1 MAVRMR
7 RDMVPSGTSTRST
20 PECLTLSAKDGT
32 GGSGRPPVRLFLG
45 TEPAQHRAERVFL
58 WSIERA
64 RDPGRVYQIWLMNS
78 LSGFRSEGWTT
89 GFTNYRFAIPH
100 FAGGRGRAIYND
112 VDQIYLADPAQLF
125 DLDLDGRGF
134 LAIAPDDSSVMLLD
148 CARMT
153 GIWSLERAQRAS
165 KAELLREALA
175 NPGLYGP
182 LAGDWNARDG
192 EYQAGRSKLLHF
204 TTLHTQPW
212 RPFPAQLVYQEN
224 EHAALWHDLERE
236 ADAAG
241 FEPYTSARPSARFI
255 ELGSPT
261 VLEEAPDEDV
271 PWLLD
276 ERFREGPVRERIRC
290 QPPGGGRAGAAQRTR
305 EWWTSRFEAASR
317 RQPKVSWELEL
328 LEPGRSG
335 SWHRSGGPRT
345 RAEPPSVWVLADD
358 RPGNSTQSIGL
369 ADGLGWPYQIQRLH
383 PGPLSRLHNRL
394 LRASRAGIDAARSSP
409 LEPPWPELVIA
420 AGRRTAPVAL
430 WIREQSAG
438 RTRLVQLGRNGAD
451 LADLFDLAVTPGYC
465 RLFPHPNRIETSATL
480 HAVSRSRLSQ
490 AAASWKQRLEAAPA
504 PRIALLVG
512 GPSGQYQL
520 GSAVARRLAQ
530 DVMRFARDA
539 GGSVFATTSRRL
551 SQAAGDALCDAF
563 GDGARV
569 HRWRPN
575 DADNPYL
582 GFLALADAI
591 VITGDSE
598 SMLAEA
604 TALGR
609 PVYVYPLPERP
620 SFRLLRALREPVVAR
635 AQALPSNRRG
645 TPRPQQGLEYFC
657 ARLIER
663 GFVRPTRDLDRLHQQ
678 LYRRGLA
685 KPFGAPFATTVG
697 APPND
702 LERVAARVRALMGVV

>member
-1 MAVRMR
+1 
-7 RDMVPSGTSTRST
+7 MVSSGTAIRLN
-20 PECLTLSAKDGT
+20 PECLTLPARAGARE
-32 GGSGRPPVRLFLG
+32 SGKPPVRLFLG
-45 TEPAQHRAERVFL
+45 TEPAQQRAERVFL
-58 WSIERA
+58 WSIERV
-64 RDPGRVYQIWLMNS
+64 RDPGRTYQIWLMKS
-78 LSGFRSEGWTT
+78 LAGFQTAGWTT

-100 FAGGRGRAIYND
+100 FAGGAGRALYND

-125 DLDLDGRGF
+125 DLALDGHGF

-153 GIWSLERAQRAS
+153 PLWSLERAQRAS

-175 NPGLYGP
+175 VPGLYGP
-182 LAGDWNARDG
+182 LAGEWNARDG

-224 EHAALWHDLERE
+224 THAGLWRDLERE

-241 FEPYTSARPSARFI
+241 FEPFTSARPSARYI
-255 ELGSPT
+255 ELGSPRK
-261 VLEEAPDEDV
+261 LEAAPDEDV

-276 ERFREGPVRERIRC
+276 ERFRAGPVRERIQCEAPRR
-290 QPPGGGRAGAAQRTR
+290 GRDGASARTR
-305 EWWTSRFEAASR
+305 AWWTHRFEAASR
-317 RQPKVSWELEL
+317 RHPKTNWEIEL
-328 LEPGRSG
+328 REPGRSG
-335 SWHRSGGPRT
+335 AWHRAGGPRSS
-345 RAEPPSVWVLADD
+345 EGPPSVWVVADD
-358 RPGNSTQSIGL
+358 RPGNTTQSIGL
-369 ADGLGWPYQIQRLH
+369 ADALGWRYEIKRLH

-394 LRASRAGIDAARSSP
+394 LGASRAGIDAERSSP
-409 LEPPWPELVIA
+409 LAPPWPELVIA

-430 WIREQSAG
+430 WIREQSRG

-480 HAVSRSRLSQ
+480 HAVSRARLSQ
-490 AAASWKQRLEAAPA
+490 AAESWRPRLEASPA

-512 GPSGQYQL
+512 GTSGQYRL
-520 GSAVARRLAQ
+520 GPAVARRLAQ
-530 DVMRFARDA
+530 DVLRFAKEA
-539 GGSVFATTSRRL
+539 GGSVFATTSRRV
-551 SQAAGDALCDAF
+551 SKAAGDALA
-563 GDGARV
+563 GALAGGAYV
-569 HRWRPN
+569 HRWKP
-575 DADNPYL
+575 DDTENPYL

-635 AQALPSNRRG
+635 AQSLTPSRRG
-645 TPRPQQGLEYFC
+645 TPRPQQGLDYFC

-663 GFVRPTRDLDRLHQQ
+663 GFVRPTRDLDRLHQE
-678 LYRRGLA
+678 LYRRGVA
-685 KPFGAPFATTVG
+685 RPFGAPFAPATG
-697 APPND
+697 APPGD
-702 LERVAARVRALMGVV
+702 LAAVATRVRALMGVV

>member
-1 MAVRMR
+1 MR
-7 RDMVPSGTSTRST
+7 PEMVSSGTAIRLT
-20 PECLTLSAKDGT
+20 PECLTLPVRE
-32 GGSGRPPVRLFLG
+32 GSRESGKPPVRLFLG
-45 TEPAQHRAERVFL
+45 TEPAQQRAERVFL

-64 RDPGRVYQIWLMNS
+64 RDPGRIYQIWLMKR
-78 LSGFRSEGWTT
+78 LAGFRTRGWTT

-100 FAGGRGRAIYND
+100 FAGGTGRAIYND
-112 VDQIYLADPAQLF
+112 VDQIYLADPGELF
-125 DLDLDGRGF
+125 DLALDAHGF

-148 CARMT
+148 CARMAA
-153 GIWSLERAQRAS
+153 IWSLERAQGRS
-165 KAELLREALA
+165 KDELLREALA
-175 NPGLYGP
+175 IPGLYGP

-192 EYQAGRSKLLHF
+192 EYRAGRSKLLHY

-224 EHAALWHDLERE
+224 QHADLWRDLERE

-241 FEPYTSARPSARFI
+241 YQPFTSARPSARYV
-255 ELGSPT
+255 ELGSPRQ
-261 VLEEAPDEDV
+261 LEAAPDDDV

-276 ERFREGPVRERIRC
+276 ERFRAGPVRERIRC
-290 QPPGGGRAGAAQRTR
+290 EPAGRGRAAATARSR
-305 EWWTSRFEAASR
+305 GWWTNRFEAASR
-317 RQPKVSWELEL
+317 RHPKVPWEVEL
-328 LEPGRSG
+328 LAPGGSG
-335 SWHRSGGPRT
+335 TWHRAGGPRT
-345 RAEPPSVWVLADD
+345 SPQPPSVWVLADD
-358 RPGNSTQSIGL
+358 RPGNTTQSIGL
-369 ADGLGWPYQIQRLH
+369 ADALGWPYEIKRLRMT
-383 PGPLSRLHNRL
+383 LRARLHNRL
-394 LRASRAGIDAARSSP
+394 LGASRAGIDVARSAP
-409 LEPPWPELVIA
+409 LAPPWPELVIA

-430 WIREQSAG
+430 WIREQSQG

-465 RLFPHPNRIETSATL
+465 RLFPHPNRIETSTTL
-480 HAVSRSRLSQ
+480 HAISRTRLSQ
-490 AAASWKQRLEAAPA
+490 AGASWRQRLEAAPA

-512 GPSGQYQL
+512 GTSGQYRL
-520 GSAVARRLAQ
+520 GPAVARRLAQ
-530 DVMRFARDA
+530 DVMRFAKES

-551 SQAAGDALCDAF
+551 SPAAGDALF
-563 GDGARV
+563 GALSDGAFV
-569 HRWRPN
+569 HRWKPD

-582 GFLALADAI
+582 AFLALADAI

-663 GFVRPTRDLDRLHQQ
+663 GFVRPTRDLDRLHQE
-678 LYRRGLA
+678 LYRRGVA
-685 KPFGAPFATTVG
+685 RPFGAPLAPPTG
-697 APPND
+697 APAGD
-702 LERVAARVRALMGVV
+702 LEAVSARVRALMGMV